1 MSDEDEEIERNGLI
15 DDIADLGKKNYTEFL
30 EIAPEA
36 FKLSRT
42 ITGRGG
48 KPPVVVDIS
57 INPGERRF
65 SSQWVKYRTAD
76 GYIETD
82 KMQVAYCWT
91 TRRNVAGYFL
101 GWRQI
106 KRKSGR
112 IERDQFVSRKS
123 KKRLAAL
130 QTRRADALRKKVKE
144 KACTSSGT
152 TP

>member
-1 MSDEDEEIERNGLI
+1 MSNEDEEIERNGLI
-15 DDIADLGKKNYTEFL
+15 DDIAELGKKNYQEFL

-42 ITGRGG
+42 ITGRAG
-48 KPPVVVDIS
+48 KRPAVVDIS
-57 INPGERRF
+57 FSPTERRPANR
-65 SSQWVKYRTAD
+65 WVKYRWAE

-82 KMQVAYCWT
+82 KMEVAYCWT

-144 KACTSSGT
+144 KACTSSAT
-152 TP
+152 TS